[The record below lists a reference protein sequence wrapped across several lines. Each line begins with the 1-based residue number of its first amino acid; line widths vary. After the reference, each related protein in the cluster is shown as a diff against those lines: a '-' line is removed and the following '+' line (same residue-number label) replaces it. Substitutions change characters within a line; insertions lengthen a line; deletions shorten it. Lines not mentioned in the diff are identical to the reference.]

1 MLTYVHALMY
11 MYVIYSRLHYDFR
24 SRKVLKSITTSGS
37 LCCSRMDGVRQ
48 HYCYG
53 YYSEYVIVFKCKCLV
68 GLLGNPTYSYITY
81 QYTVLV
87 LLHMYFHMYY
97 LSRVLYLS

>member
-11 MYVIYSRLHYDFR
+11 MYVIHSHLHYDFR

-37 LCCSRMDGVRQ
+37 LCCSRMDGGRQ

-68 GLLGNPTYSYITY
+68 GLLGNPTYSHIT
-81 QYTVLV
+81 
-87 LLHMYFHMYY
+87 
-97 LSRVLYLS
+97 